1 MVNNNRSHEKILTIM
16 VQVIKKGLETS
27 VQDYPGRI
35 GTLNQGFPSSGPMDS
50 WSFRLANVLVENDPG
65 TAALECQFMGPTLKF
80 NSDRII
86 AITGADMSPK
96 IDGKAVPLWES
107 LEVKKDQI
115 LEMAFAT
122 IGARSYIAFA
132 GGINTTPWLG
142 SRSTFHKA
150 GVGGVDGKA
159 IQEGQIIPLN
169 KSKSVAGRKINK
181 NSIPEM
187 STNKKWSIEVVKG
200 PNDDWIDEKGHK
212 MFLNSDWKLQSK
224 SDRTGYRLDGPN
236 WSFAEKATN
245 KGLEHG
251 TFPSN
256 IIDQGY
262 PAGAIN
268 LAGQTPIILVN
279 DGPSMGGFIV
289 PYTVPSA
296 AFWKLGQAKPGDS
309 FNFIEISVEK
319 AQELRTEQSAICSE
333 TSLLSS
339 KNKNIINEKKP
350 TIKIDKIKI
359 IDFDKEKMNEKIRN
373 KLIEKRGMKNIKVR
387 FFD

>member
-1 MVNNNRSHEKILTIM
+1 M

-107 LEVKKDQI
+107 LEIKKDQI
-115 LEMAFAT
+115 LEMTFAI

-150 GVGGVDGKA
+150 GVGGIDGKA

-169 KSKSVAGRKINK
+169 KSKSVAGRKINRK
-181 NSIPEM
+181 SIPEI

-319 AQELRTEQSAICSE
+319 AQELRTGQSIICSE
-333 TSLLSS
+333 TSILSS

-350 TIKIDKIKI
+350 SIKIDKIKI

-373 KLIEKRGMKNIKVR
+373 KLIERRGIKNIKVR